1 MATDQTSIGTT
12 DGSSSPQRPA
22 TAAEQ
27 RATEHAGTT
36 DTDVLA
42 ADIAQTREELA
53 VTIDAIVDRVSPKKV
68 VERGKQQA
76 REGVADA
83 TELVKGHASTAAG
96 VVKEKAI
103 VASGVVKEKVAEV
116 KEKVSGGSD
125 STPGRGA
132 LAPATSVSLTR
143 GAPTAS
149 EPATQVSSPDAGPV
163 SSDQSSPLPS
173 NTVSVDAGALPP
185 PEPGSTTAADL
196 PSHRPVP
203 TGGGSAAPVP
213 PAYAGA
219 GAAALLAAVLLLLR
233 RRRARRRR
241 LLR

>member
-116 KEKVSGGSD
+116 KEKVSGSSD
-125 STPGRGA
+125 ATPVRSP
-132 LAPATSVSLTR
+132 LAPATSVSLT
-143 GAPTAS
+143 S
-149 EPATQVSSPDAGPV
+149 ATPVTSPDAGAV
-163 SSDQSSPLPS
+163 SSPGGPSPLPA
-173 NTVSVDAGALPP
+173 NTVSFDAGELPP
-185 PEPGSTTAADL
+185 PEPAPAPGSLADTAKTRRPDV
-196 PSHRPVP
+196 PSHRPVA
-203 TGGGSAAPVP
+203 TTYGLDQGVP
-213 PAYAGA
+213 PVYAGA
-219 GAAALLAAVLLLLR
+219 AAAALLALVVLLLR
-233 RRRARRRR
+233 RRRS
-241 LLR
+241 